1 MKMVST
7 HRIAAESKQL
17 TEIFENVAGTCYL
30 PLLLP
35 LINRSCFLSF
45 IHSLGHVSIYLTSIY
60 QASTMYLLGTS
71 PDAGSTELRI
81 ATSLSLSLTIHAV
94 GMMTASVYEVQ

>member
-17 TEIFENVAGTCYL
+17 TEIFENVAGTWYL

-71 PDAGSTELRI
+71 PGAGSTELRI
-81 ATSLSLSLTIHAV
+81 ATSQS
-94 GMMTASVYEVQ
+94 

>member
-1 MKMVST
+1 M
-7 HRIAAESKQL
+7 
-17 TEIFENVAGTCYL
+17 AGTWYL
-30 PLLLP
+30 PLLLT

-45 IHSLGHVSIYLTSIY
+45 IHSFGHVSISLTSIY

-71 PDAGSTELRI
+71 PGPGSTQLRI
-81 ATSLSLSLTIHAV
+81 STSSSLSLTIHDM